1 MAQHRQHHHRS
12 PKSPSHC
19 NIQHVLL
26 SIIHSQIT
34 NPSPNLILKH
44 QSAMATTVTETLD
57 ALPCAATTH
66 TVHRSEPLLLTHPTP
81 PPHPP
86 LAVAHFRL
94 AYAPGPFAP
103 PRDVFGGDALR
114 LERQQMRG
122 RQPFWHRNVDVDE
135 LSFQCAGERTLMTE
149 LGSRELR
156 GGDWSRIPVGVAHD
170 NYGRAEVHLLF
181 YVHAEAVE
189 CGGVVGRG
197 EVLARPFEGWV
208 AGEEAAEVTTECL
221 GARGCD
227 VAVSLAEERVL
238 LAHGEGV
245 GERIVVQR
253 AEGGGDGEYEWMYKA
268 KEVWTGAVTLRNCS
282 GEAYRRHRK
291 ADEIQCQISG
301 RRLLVSQRGAVE
313 LEPGDFV
320 CVPKGCAFTSVAEES
335 FHTSVLTTQEAPM
348 KAEVARTAEVDSA
361 GLIRDARERVKKH
374 VA

>member
-1 MAQHRQHHHRS
+1 
-12 PKSPSHC
+12 
-19 NIQHVLL
+19 
-26 SIIHSQIT
+26 
-34 NPSPNLILKH
+34 
-44 QSAMATTVTETLD
+44 
-57 ALPCAATTH
+57 
-66 TVHRSEPLLLTHPTP
+66 
-81 PPHPP
+81 
-86 LAVAHFRL
+86 
-94 AYAPGPFAP
+94 
-103 PRDVFGGDALR
+103 
-114 LERQQMRG
+114 MRG

-320 CVPKGCAFTSVAEES
+320 CVPKGCTFTSVAEES